1 MANYLYAEC
10 SDLDS
15 LECSQWAEFCVW
27 NQETN
32 QCEEI
37 NGGGGDISQLEPR
50 RADYIEFGTTDYF
63 DIFHAN
69 GGYHTQRSN
78 NVTTNFKLGP
88 VRLYNRA
95 LSETEIVQNY
105 NA

>member
-37 NGGGGDISQLEPR
+37 NGGGGDIDYGSYEYLYISQSDGMRDGPYYDNATLYYPIGAETP
-50 RADYIEFGTTDYF
+50 I
-63 DIFHAN
+63 
-69 GGYHTQRSN
+69 SN
-78 NVTTNFKLGP
+78 IILGP
-88 VRLYNRA
+88 GWV
-95 LSETEIVQNY
+95 V
-105 NA
+105 